1 MIDYSRKYGPVR
13 TLEEKPKGIHQVG
26 AKDLPLSVSKNVTA
40 PTDPTIVADYSYS
53 KTGGGGRQP
62 LT

>member
-13 TLEEKPKGIHQVG
+13 TLEEKPKGIRQVG
-26 AKDLPLSVSKNVTA
+26 AKDLPLSVSKTVTA
-40 PTDPTIVADYSYS
+40 PIDPTVLADYSYS
-53 KTGGGGRQP
+53 KTGGEGRQP